1 MIQVIMHIKNGTLQ
15 EVITHK
21 AEERIK
27 EELSQ
32 RIPDPIKVKKVKQ
45 GQMVY
50 AGKYEIATKFTGSER
65 QYVIDLLRSKSC
77 TELNIIN

>member
-1 MIQVIMHIKNGTLQ
+1 MHTKNGTLQ

-27 EELSQ
+27 EELSK
-32 RIPDPIKVKKVKQ
+32 RVPDPIKVTKVKQ
-45 GQMVY
+45 GQIAY
-50 AGKYEIATKFTGSER
+50 AGKYEIASNFTRSER
-65 QYVIDLLRSKSC
+65 QYIIDLLRSKSC